1 MKMKQ
6 NLLDLNYE
14 DLKSF
19 LSKKI
24 GIEEKK
30 LNMRT
35 QQIFT
40 AVYQKGL
47 NDFEKF
53 TTIPIDLREKLSQNI
68 SFNNSKIVETHE
80 SSDGTLKFLVEL
92 FDGNKVECV
101 YIPEKNTRSYSN
113 RYCGYNPSIFLL
125 AV

>member
-1 MKMKQ
+1 MKQ

-19 LSKKI
+19 LNSKI

-30 LNMRT
+30 LNMRA
-35 QQIFT
+35 QQIFA

-47 NDFEKF
+47 NDFNQL
-53 TTIPIDLREKLSQNI
+53 TTIPIALREVLEKNI

-92 FDGNKVECV
+92 SDGNKVECV
-101 YIPEKNTRSYSN
+101 
-113 RYCGYNPSIFLL
+113 
-125 AV
+125 

>member
-14 DLKSF
+14 DLRSF
-19 LSKKI
+19 LKSKI
-24 GIEEKK
+24 GIEEDK

-47 NDFEKF
+47 NDFMF
-53 TTIPIDLREKLSQNI
+53 YQPFILVHLSTID
-68 SFNNSKIVETHE
+68 
-80 SSDGTLKFLVEL
+80 
-92 FDGNKVECV
+92 
-101 YIPEKNTRSYSN
+101 
-113 RYCGYNPSIFLL
+113 
-125 AV
+125 